1 MAAAPVFTAT
11 PNVTG
16 TSFVQAD
23 ATNFKTIFT
32 PGASGSRVHAIM
44 VTSDDSVEHYLTF
57 AIEQSSVLYTL
68 GTAYVAAKPSSS
80 FSHAS
85 ANVLDPAVWTWL
97 NINDIAIVLPA
108 GTLIK
113 LAMDAAVSAAKSV
126 DVVVLGGDY

>member
-1 MAAAPVFTAT
+1 MAAAPIFTAT

-16 TSFVQAD
+16 TAFANAD
-23 ATNFKTIFT
+23 STNYKTIYT

-44 VTSDDSVEHYLTF
+44 VTSDDSVEHYMSF
-57 AIEQSSVLYTL
+57 AIEQSSTQYVL

-85 ANVLDPAVWTWL
+85 TNVLDPDMWTWL

-113 LAMDAAVSAAKSV
+113 LKMDVAVSAAQAV
-126 DVVVLGGDY
+126 DVVVMGGDY